1 MTMRVERLSANG
13 HSEQGLSPIGLS
25 FPDKVTSGDPQEFA
39 HLFFEKATPAA
50 KIGIWAS
57 EPGTVRFDSYPF
69 DELCVIVE
77 GRLILRSDGE
87 DEVFAEGDVFLVRE
101 GWRGDWI
108 MEERLK
114 KFYVEL
120 PS

>member
-1 MTMRVERLSANG
+1 
-13 HSEQGLSPIGLS
+13 
-25 FPDKVTSGDPQEFA
+25 
-39 HLFFEKATPAA
+39 
-50 KIGIWAS
+50 
-57 EPGTVRFDSYPF
+57 
-69 DELCVIVE
+69 VE

>member
-1 MTMRVERLSANG
+1 MPTYVERLSPHG
-13 HSEQGLSPIGLS
+13 HPQQGLSAVGLS
-25 FPDKVTSGDPQEFA
+25 FPANVTSGDPQEFA

-50 KIGIWAS
+50 KVGIWAS
-57 EPGTVRFDSYPF
+57 DPGTVRFDSYPF
-69 DELCVIVE
+69 DELCIIVE
-77 GRLILRSDGE
+77 GRLILRSEGQE
-87 DEVFAEGDVFLVRE
+87 EVFSEGDVFLVRE
-101 GWRGDWI
+101 GWEGDWI